1 MDVAAFRRQQR
12 SVSQRGQDLAV
23 SAADASTLTGRF
35 LVNNLGEAQKTL
47 LFPVKF
53 SDIPLMTFSYE
64 ILDNVNIIE
73 GRLPMISAQ
82 VADWSV
88 VDRLPASRFYVGATV
103 RVVATGPANTKF
115 VVHWTAQ
122 GVAFSNPVGL
132 L

>member
-53 SDIPLMTFSYE
+53 SDIPL
-64 ILDNVNIIE
+64 
-73 GRLPMISAQ
+73 ISAQ

>member
-64 ILDNVNIIE
+64 ILDNVNII
-73 GRLPMISAQ
+73 
-82 VADWSV
+82 
-88 VDRLPASRFYVGATV
+88 
-103 RVVATGPANTKF
+103 VVATGPANTKF